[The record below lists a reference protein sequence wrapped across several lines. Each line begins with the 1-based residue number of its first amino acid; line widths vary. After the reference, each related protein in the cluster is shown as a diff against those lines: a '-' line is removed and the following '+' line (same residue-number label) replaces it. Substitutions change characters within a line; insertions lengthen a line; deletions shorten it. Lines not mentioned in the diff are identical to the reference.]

1 MNCKSSNS
9 LNCYSV
15 SVINPYISDFGW
27 IRASINLAGCG
38 SYQIQK
44 NVWVGPP
51 TKPNKI
57 YNFLEDGI
65 VFSSYTQYQFSVW
78 PEKGLN
84 VIGYEW
90 EVEGGNIEYGQGTYM
105 ITVTTDMV
113 GSLEYADFKVRV
125 RYEDQCGFGQWF
137 ERTGYIE
144 GGTIRRLEIAP
155 NPATIE
161 VTISE
166 LEPTNDN
173 IPWVLRLMSQQGAV
187 MVSVSSTLPE
197 TINVTGLQP
206 GTYILHGRQGQYV
219 EQQLV
224 IIQ

>member
-1 MNCKSSNS
+1 M
-9 LNCYSV
+9 
-15 SVINPYISDFGW
+15 
-27 IRASINLAGCG
+27 AGSG
-38 SYQIQK
+38 SYQLQK
-44 NVWVGPP
+44 DVWVGPP
-51 TKPNKI
+51 APSNNIIGFPDGKI
-57 YNFLEDGI
+57 FANNTE
-65 VFSSYTQYQFSVW
+65 YQFSVW

-90 EVEGGNIEYGQGTYM
+90 EVEGGNIEYGQGSYM

-113 GSLEYADFKVRV
+113 GSLEYTDFKVRV
-125 RYEDQCGFGQWF
+125 RYENKCGFGQWF

-166 LEPTNDN
+166 IEPTNDN

-187 MVSVSSTLPE
+187 MVSVASTLPE
-197 TINVTGLQP
+197 TISVTGLQP
-206 GTYILHGRQGQYV
+206 GTYILHGRKGQYV